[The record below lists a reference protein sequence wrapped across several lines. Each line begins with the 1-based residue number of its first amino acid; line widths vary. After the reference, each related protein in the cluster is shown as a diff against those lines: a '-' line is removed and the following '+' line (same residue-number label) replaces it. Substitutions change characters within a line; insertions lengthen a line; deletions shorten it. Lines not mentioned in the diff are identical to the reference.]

1 MVKDSNEGNR
11 KAGQGANE
19 AYMDWLGRMA
29 ADDPELDDA
38 GRAVVD
44 GFLSRLSERTGREGP
59 FAVGEPERVR
69 LRQKQGRARRRP
81 HRPRDARPAG
91 ARRRP
96 GWWRTAIDRRRLR
109 VGRRRTPLADM
120 VAEDIEDN
128 LAGIADEVASDRY
141 GVGLEDLR

>member
-19 AYMDWLGRMA
+19 AYMDRLGRMA
-29 ADDPELDDA
+29 ADDPEPDDA

-59 FAVGEPERVR
+59 FAVGEPSVYAHARSRGERVAGPIGRETPDR
-69 LRQKQGRARRRP
+69 LGLDDALLEANGVDRADFESDVA
-81 HRPRDARPAG
+81 DA
-91 ARRRP
+91 
-96 GWWRTAIDRRRLR
+96 
-109 VGRRRTPLADM
+109 LADM